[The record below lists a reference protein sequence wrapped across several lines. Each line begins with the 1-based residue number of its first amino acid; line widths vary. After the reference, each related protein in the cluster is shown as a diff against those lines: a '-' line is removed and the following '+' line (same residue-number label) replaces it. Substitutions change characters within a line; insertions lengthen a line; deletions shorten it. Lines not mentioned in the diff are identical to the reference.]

1 MYTSFIILFIV
12 LLGNNLL
19 VGAKEQFNE
28 DLTLRS
34 LSDGKLMAHFDFTT
48 HVDVTNPVPGASCKK
63 QNIIT
68 IFVHF
73 LC

>member
-1 MYTSFIILFIV
+1 MIV

-19 VGAKEQFNE
+19 VCAKEQFNE

-63 QNIIT
+63 NIIT
-68 IFVHF
+68 IFLF
-73 LC
+73 IFMI